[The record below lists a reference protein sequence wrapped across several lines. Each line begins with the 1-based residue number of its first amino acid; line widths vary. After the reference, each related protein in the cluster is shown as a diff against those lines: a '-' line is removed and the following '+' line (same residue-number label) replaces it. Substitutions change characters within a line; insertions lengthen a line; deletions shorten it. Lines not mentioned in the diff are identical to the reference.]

1 MKKFLIFLVLAFSLL
16 NANSLDEIRS
26 SKTLRVGVYDAQPPF
41 SQLKSSGEFEG
52 FEIGFAKEIA
62 KGIFGESG
70 GNVEFKAVSANDRI
84 KLLQNN
90 SVDLVIATLT
100 ITDERAKLVDFSN
113 PYFAV
118 NIGVLTRK
126 DDEIKEFS
134 QLKNKIIITQKG
146 GTAED
151 YFKNLGFN
159 VMTCDNGAAGCYKL
173 LKQTPNAIG
182 FADDVTVALA
192 YAVIDKSVEVNV
204 KNLGASDFLGIGVQK
219 GNKELLNII
228 NDELIQLSKE
238 GYFKKLFDNQINTFY
253 HGLADKKYFL
263 LDDIYKFFL

>member
-62 KGIFGESG
+62 KGIFGEIGESG

-100 ITDERAKLVDFSN
+100 ITDERQN
-113 PYFAV
+113 W
-118 NIGVLTRK
+118 
-126 DDEIKEFS
+126 
-134 QLKNKIIITQKG
+134 
-146 GTAED
+146 
-151 YFKNLGFN
+151 
-159 VMTCDNGAAGCYKL
+159 
-173 LKQTPNAIG
+173 
-182 FADDVTVALA
+182 
-192 YAVIDKSVEVNV
+192 
-204 KNLGASDFLGIGVQK
+204 
-219 GNKELLNII
+219 
-228 NDELIQLSKE
+228 
-238 GYFKKLFDNQINTFY
+238 
-253 HGLADKKYFL
+253 
-263 LDDIYKFFL
+263 

>member
-16 NANSLDEIRS
+16 NANSLNEIRS

-84 KLLQNN
+84 KFLQDN

-151 YFKNLGFN
+151 YFKNLGFL
-159 VMTCDNGAAGCYKL
+159 M
-173 LKQTPNAIG
+173 
-182 FADDVTVALA
+182 
-192 YAVIDKSVEVNV
+192 
-204 KNLGASDFLGIGVQK
+204 
-219 GNKELLNII
+219 
-228 NDELIQLSKE
+228 
-238 GYFKKLFDNQINTFY
+238 
-253 HGLADKKYFL
+253 
-263 LDDIYKFFL
+263 